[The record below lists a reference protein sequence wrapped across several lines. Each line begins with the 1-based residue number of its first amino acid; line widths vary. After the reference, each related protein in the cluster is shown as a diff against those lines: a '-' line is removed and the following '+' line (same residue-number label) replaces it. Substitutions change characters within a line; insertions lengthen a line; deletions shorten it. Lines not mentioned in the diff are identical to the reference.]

1 MIRRP
6 PGSTRPDTLCPYTP
20 FFRSGRCARADHVV
34 GRAVIGTLDKAARTR
49 LDDGDVTL
57 VVTDRAGDGQA
68 AAQRSAMRLG
78 GAQPQALD
86 ERGVDTHASPLACL
100 TGIFGDPPHR
110 SAERGVGKE
119 LGRWVKFSGASL

>member
-1 MIRRP
+1 MVRP
-6 PGSTRPDTLCPYTP
+6 PPRSTRTDPRFPYTTL
-20 FFRSGRCARADHVV
+20 FRSIGNDEIDERCARADHVV

-86 ERGVDTHASPLACL
+86 ERGE
-100 TGIFGDPPHR
+100 I
-110 SAERGVGKE
+110 
-119 LGRWVKFSGASL
+119 GRAHV